1 MFPVQVEFH
10 RDELL
15 VSYAGR
21 TARANGLLGVA
32 DLFKDLEISPQA
44 FHAGDSTAIERFA
57 SVAGIDPEQ
66 ARSQTFIARAD
77 DHFAIAGQQVAD
89 KHLLRRQFRVCPACM
104 RADIGPELT
113 RETAPRAYARI
124 AWSLTPVHSCPIHQL
139 LLVLP
144 PEAGTNFEFS
154 HGWEPWLFEL
164 FDGDLDKPTQAEG
177 KYEAFA
183 AAVLNRE
190 NPPKLG
196 YLTHLDLGAVGAAA
210 QAVGLSS
217 LYGAK
222 WSKTASS
229 VEDAALASDVGF
241 EVLSGG
247 EQGVQA
253 LLDSLRFSI
262 GKPQERPPGRYG
274 KLHEWLLRGGGA
286 GAEFAPLQDQL
297 SRHIQETWPLGTKDI
312 CFRSQVT
319 DRRFHSILTAAAQYG
334 LRPGQ
339 VQDLLNGAGLKGAM
353 PLPEYE
359 QIYDARAVEEVLER
373 VSSSVSMQAALK
385 LLGLTR
391 NQMATLIEAGF
402 LTVSKGGDKSR
413 PRFSQA
419 DINAFLGRHRSVVF
433 RKVREGD
440 MDEVGILIAARRH
453 GVSTAQ
459 IYAMLLEGELS
470 RVSRAR
476 DDLLWSSL
484 RVSASEVGVL
494 IAANRVPVERIR
506 LSTAADSLS
515 LSNDFLRCLSREGWF
530 DLQKEVDPRTRQP
543 VTTIAQTDIAA
554 FQTRYIT
561 RRRLAREMMLDV
573 RRAQHRLVEA
583 GITPVVVSEDGRELI
598 FHLEDCRHF
607 LPDW

>member
-32 DLFKDLEISPQA
+32 DLFKDLEISAQA
-44 FHAGDSTAIERFA
+44 FHAGDSSAIERFA
-57 SVAGIDPEQ
+57 SVAGIDPER
-66 ARSQTFIARAD
+66 ARSQTFIAMAD

-89 KHLLRRQFRVCPACM
+89 KHLLRRQFRVCPACL
-104 RADIGPELT
+104 RADIGPELS
-113 RETAPRAYARI
+113 RQTATCAYART
-124 AWSLTPVHSCPIHQL
+124 AWSLTAVHSCPIHHL
-139 LLVLP
+139 LLVFP
-144 PEAGTNFEFS
+144 PEAGTNFDFS

-164 FDGDLDKPTQAEG
+164 FEGDLDKPTQAEG

-183 AAVLNRE
+183 EAVLNGE
-190 NPPKLG
+190 DPPRPG
-196 YLTHLDLGAVGAAA
+196 YLARLDLGAIGAAA
-210 QAVGLSS
+210 EAMGLSS
-217 LYGAK
+217 IHGAK
-222 WSKTASS
+222 WSKTELSA
-229 VEDAALASDVGF
+229 EDAAVASDVGF

-247 EQGVQA
+247 ELGVQS
-253 LLDSLRFSI
+253 LLDKLRFSK
-262 GKPQERPPGRYG
+262 GQPQDRPPGRYG

-286 GAEFAPLQDQL
+286 GAEFAPLQGHL
-297 SRHIQETWPLGTKDI
+297 SRHIEDTWPLGPKDI

-319 DRRFHSILTAAAQYG
+319 VRRFHSILTAAAQYG

-359 QIYDARAVEEVLER
+359 QIYEARAVEDVLER

-402 LTVSKGGDKSR
+402 LTVSKGGDKAR

-459 IYAMLLEGELS
+459 IYAMLLEGKLS

-484 RVSASEVGVL
+484 RVSASEAGVL
-494 IAANRVPVERIR
+494 LAANRVPDERIR

-543 VTTIAQTDIAA
+543 VTTIALTDIAA
-554 FQTRYIT
+554 FQGRYIT

-573 RRAQHRLVEA
+573 RNAQHRLAEA
-583 GITPVVVSEDGRELI
+583 TITPVVVSEDGRELI
-598 FHLEDCRHF
+598 FHLEDCRHL
-607 LPDW
+607 LPGW